1 MNQICLIT
9 QKKQIKKNATG
20 IEASPFAKK
29 VNLANLKSDVDKSN
43 IDKLKNIATN
53 LSNLKSKVD
62 KIVVD
67 KLVPIPDD
75 LSKLSDVAKNDV
87 AKKLYIYIYIYN
99 AKTKN
104 LEDEMTDIT
113 NLAAK
118 NCS

>member
-1 MNQICLIT
+1 MSGYFPELKSLVKVKVESNLSNYAKKK
-9 QKKQIKKNATG
+9 KKQIKKNATG
-20 IEASPFAKK
+20 IKASPFAKK

-87 AKKLYIYIYIYN
+87 VKKLYIYIYIY
-99 AKTKN
+99 
-104 LEDEMTDIT
+104 IYI
-113 NLAAK
+113 
-118 NCS
+118 

>member
-87 AKKLYIYIYIYN
+87 VEKLYIYIYIM
-99 AKTKN
+99 
-104 LEDEMTDIT
+104 LR
-113 NLAAK
+113 
-118 NCS
+118 

>member
-9 QKKQIKKNATG
+9 QKKKKKKQIKKNATG

-87 AKKLYIYIYIYN
+87 AKKLYIYIYIYIILRH
-99 AKTKN
+99 KILKMKWLILLT
-104 LEDEMTDIT
+104 
-113 NLAAK
+113 
-118 NCS
+118 